1 MQAMLG
7 EKGREI
13 PDAFPRRTT
22 EAMTMTTLAWIC
34 AGLIAGSPAADTSPP
49 ASRAAAAY
57 QEARAKAGRSPEEQV
72 RLALWCEAHGL
83 TNERLH
89 HLALAV
95 LADPGNVAARGL
107 MGLVARDGRWSSP
120 ESVASKLLADPA
132 RVATLA
138 EYEARRQ
145 KAAYTAD
152 GQWALGTWADEHG
165 LSEQA
170 RAHLTAV
177 IRLDPAREAAWHRL
191 GYTKHDGRWATDA
204 QLRAGKAEVEA
215 QKAADRHWKPLLE
228 KYKAMLGQ
236 PSKRGEAEEA
246 LAGVVDPRAVPMILQ
261 AFAAGRADDQRRA
274 TLLLGQIE
282 SPSSSR
288 ALAGLAVL
296 AKSPEVRRVALETL
310 KARDPRDFVGLWIAL
325 VRKPTRYE
333 VRPVGGPG
341 SPGTL
346 IVEGQRANLRRVYT
360 PAAMPNVPVL
370 PGTRLDYDAN
380 GLPVLTEPI
389 GQERLASMLYWL
401 PVQANSRPQIAA
413 TLQQFAGA
421 GPATPHHA
429 AAHPAATAHPAAVA
443 PTLSLVPYVM
453 TDQGLMPYSGPVNN
467 RLLVEKDLRVP
478 IGEMMLE
485 AQRSAQS
492 SQQQLDLDVAALEK
506 ANAAVLRANEPT
518 LQALRVVTGKD
529 LGDDPEA
536 WAKWWTENQGYA
548 FHLTQTAEKPTVIED
563 VPTGYVPMTVPQVV
577 NGPIIISHS
586 CFAAGTTVRTIQG
599 DRAIETIRAGDLVL
613 AQDAKTG
620 ALGYRAVVTAYHN
633 PPSPTLRVVLDGG
646 DAVVAT
652 GIHRFWK
659 AGKGWTMARDLTTGD
674 LVRTLGGVAR
684 VSAVEPERVQPVFN
698 LELADGQ
705 GFLVGKLGA
714 LVHDNSPVEATP
726 APFDAGAVAAK

>member
-89 HLALAV
+89 HLSLAI

-120 ESVASKLLADPA
+120 ESVASKAQADP
-132 RVATLA
+132 TLA
-138 EYEARRQ
+138 EYEARRL
-145 KAAYTAD
+145 KAPYTAD
-152 GQWALGTWADEHG
+152 GQWALGIWADEHD
-165 LSEQA
+165 LRDQA

-215 QKAADRHWKPLLE
+215 QKVADRHWKPLLE

-236 PSKRGEAEEA
+236 PSKRGKAEEA
-246 LAGVVDPRAVPMILQ
+246 LAGVVDPRAVPMI
-261 AFAAGRADDQRRA
+261 GRVFVTNKVDDQLRA
-274 TLLLGQIE
+274 ARLLGQVE
-282 SPSSSR
+282 SPSASR
-288 ALAGLAVL
+288 VLAGQVVL
-296 AKSPEVRRVALETL
+296 SRSPEVRRVALETL
-310 KARDPRDFVGLWIAL
+310 KGRDPRDFVGLWIAL
-325 VRKPTRYE
+325 VRKPTRFE

-341 SPGTL
+341 TPGTL
-346 IVEGQRANLRRVYT
+346 IFEGQQANLRRVYR

-370 PGTRLDYDAN
+370 PGTRLEYDAN
-380 GLPVLTEPI
+380 GLPVLTMPI
-389 GQERLASMLYWL
+389 GQEPLGSMPYWS
-401 PVQANSRPQIAA
+401 PDQANSGAQIAA
-413 TLQQFAGA
+413 AFQQFAGA
-421 GPATPHHA
+421 GQATLPH
-429 AAHPAATAHPAAVA
+429 ATAHPAAVA
-443 PTLSLVPYVM
+443 PTLSLMPFVM
-453 TDQGLMPYSGPVNN
+453 TDQRLMPSNVLVNN
-467 RLLVEKDLRVP
+467 RFRVEKDLRVP

-506 ANAAVLRANEPT
+506 ANAAILRANEPT
-518 LQALRVVTGKD
+518 LQALRVVTDKD

-548 FHLTQTAEKPTVIED
+548 YHLTQTAEKPTVIED
-563 VPTGYVPMTVPQVV
+563 VPTGYVPLTVPQVV
-577 NGPIIISHS
+577 NGPITVVHS
-586 CFAAGTTVRTIQG
+586 CFAAGTAVRTIQG

-674 LVRTLGGVAR
+674 LVRTLGGAAR